1 MGDRVSLIHDF
12 IYLTYL
18 APKIRKSR
26 ILLESDVSVL
36 YGYVGKDMQSSPT
49 IVSTKSKFMK
59 EYATVYVNSVA

>member
-12 IYLTYL
+12 IYLIL
-18 APKIRKSR
+18 HLSLRKSR

-49 IVSTKSKFMK
+49 IVGTKSKFMK